1 MYIKNLNTC
10 KEITSGDNCRLREI
24 LNPLRDGLSVGYSL
38 AHASVGPGETTFK
51 HTLTSSEVYYILSGE
66 GIMYIDNEEQTVLE
80 DFTIYI
86 PPGSLQCIKN
96 TGTEELI
103 FLCIVDPPWKA
114 EDEVIKENI

>member
-51 HTLTSSEVYYILSGE
+51 HTLTSSEVYYILSG
-66 GIMYIDNEEQTVLE
+66 ISIPRSHIPVCRISLVTFDNARRK
-80 DFTIYI
+80 FRI
-86 PPGSLQCIKN
+86 PASFSLRIEKS
-96 TGTEELI
+96 
-103 FLCIVDPPWKA
+103 W
-114 EDEVIKENI
+114 